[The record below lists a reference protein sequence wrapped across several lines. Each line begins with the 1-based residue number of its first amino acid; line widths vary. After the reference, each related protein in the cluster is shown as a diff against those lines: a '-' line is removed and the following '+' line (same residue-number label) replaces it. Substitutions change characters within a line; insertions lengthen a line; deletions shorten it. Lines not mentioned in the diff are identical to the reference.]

1 MRQKRQPERHGRKKT
16 GDSSAMF
23 KLWVDRFGLVRYE
36 TEDSYGTKAAT
47 NDIKDAFKKDSKV
60 GLDTSHSNVKWT
72 RGADVGKVIG
82 AVIGAVAGVYFVYK
96 GVTAV
101 ATAVTEKK
109 LSELYSDVIN
119 RSNFP
124 LCWLKEVK
132 LGRRRFKMIHIKP
145 RRR

>member
-60 GLDTSHSNVKWT
+60 GLDTSHSNVKA
-72 RGADVGKVIG
+72 RP
-82 AVIGAVAGVYFVYK
+82 
-96 GVTAV
+96 TAITL
-101 ATAVTEKK
+101 ARAAPA
-109 LSELYSDVIN
+109 LL
-119 RSNFP
+119 
-124 LCWLKEVK
+124 
-132 LGRRRFKMIHIKP
+132 
-145 RRR
+145 